1 MTVSPRSPSWPATT
15 RTAPGSPRTPPRRS
29 RRPGVEVVLTKI
41 YEQNAQTFD
50 AEVGAV
56 KAANP
61 EAVLL
66 IAFDEASKILT
77 KMVEQG
83 IGPKDIKVYGT
94 DGFIGNSVGENFDA
108 GK

>member
-1 MTVSPRSPSWPATT
+1 M
-15 RTAPGSPRTPPRRS
+15 
-29 RRPGVEVVLTKI
+29 E
-41 YEQNAQTFD
+41 
-50 AEVGAV
+50 AV

-83 IGPKDIKVYGT
+83 VGPKDIKVYGT
-94 DGFIGNSVGENFDA
+94 DGFIGNAARRELRRRQVT
-108 GK
+108 

>member
-1 MTVSPRSPSWPATT
+1 V
-15 RTAPGSPRTPPRRS
+15 
-29 RRPGVEVVLTKI
+29 
-41 YEQNAQTFD
+41 Q
-50 AEVGAV
+50 AV

-66 IAFDEASKILT
+66 ISFDEASKILT

-83 IGPKDIKVYGT
+83 LGPKDIKVYGA
-94 DGFIGNSVGENFDA
+94 DGDTGNALGENFDA